1 MGEMAV
7 DDCSELANLKLQLAQ
22 EVKERTLQ
30 EHACDMANADKK
42 EHMLKFE
49 MLKAEHQKQQVRLV
63 ELEKINAGLE
73 LQKASN
79 AEVDKQRQDMCN
91 NQSVLVR
98 KLEAEL
104 EQAQRDLVIEREFA
118 VRLLLQIQ
126 QLQLEVKREKDRSS
140 SQEIQL
146 RDAFEEVKQQ
156 KDNSTSDF
164 PNPNVEI
171 SQQTDSL
178 LQGLE

>member
-1 MGEMAV
+1 
-7 DDCSELANLKLQLAQ
+7 
-22 EVKERTLQ
+22 
-30 EHACDMANADKK
+30 
-42 EHMLKFE
+42 

-73 LQKASN
+73 LQRASN
-79 AEVDKQRQDMCN
+79 AEVDKQRQDMCD
-91 NQSVLVR
+91 NQSALLR

-126 QLQLEVKREKDRSS
+126 QLQLEVKREKEHSS

-146 RDAFEEVKQQ
+146 RDAFEEIKQR
-156 KDNSTSDF
+156 KDSSTTTRFSF
-164 PNPNVEI
+164 PCSEI
-171 SQQTDSL
+171 SQKNRL
-178 LQGLE
+178 RLQKI